1 MKRLEELKQK
11 EDNIFLLSLKNEV
24 STQDLGNYQTVT
36 YKSFVLKNLNM
47 FVRTA
52 PCSFDR
58 EKIKDHFG
66 MVERFLSGVFKGKQS
81 LSLSALKLE
90 TVYSYREFL
99 KHSFTSLFKSI

>member
-1 MKRLEELKQK
+1 MKRLKELKRE

-24 STQDLGNYQTVT
+24 STKDLGNYQTIT
-36 YKSFVLKNLNM
+36 YKSFLLKNLNLL
-47 FVRTA
+47 VRTA

-66 MVERFLSGVFKGKQS
+66 MVEQFLYRVFKKKQL
-81 LSLSALKLE
+81 LSLSALRLE

-99 KHSFTSLFKSI
+99 KNSFTELFKTI